1 MMPEKLDSSIVLL
14 RERIEQG
21 MRGSADLILDEFEL
35 AGVKGLAFMFDG
47 LVSNTQVSDFLLR
60 PINRMAPPE
69 ADPEKLW
76 EYLRSQFLF
85 SSEQGIV
92 ETYEDLFTKAMSGFA
107 MVMLDGMPRALSLG
121 YQGFETRGVG
131 EPAMEKN
138 LRGSRE
144 GFTESNNT
152 NTAMVR
158 RRLKSPN
165 LTVET
170 LYLGRQSRTN
180 VRLCY
185 LSDVAAPET
194 VEAVRQKLREASLPL
209 VLDSGFL
216 QAFIG
221 KGAASLFSGTGT
233 TQRPDTLCAK
243 LAEGRVGVMV
253 DGSPNVMI
261 APYLFTEHFHTL
273 DDYTQRPYFT
283 AFVRLLRLA
292 AFFLTVL
299 LPGYYVA
306 VVTFHPERIPRML
319 LPAFLGS
326 VSATPLSAMGE
337 ALALFLLYELL
348 REAGLR
354 LPDAIGHTLSV
365 VGGIVIGDAIVTAG
379 LVGLPMIIIIALT
392 AVSAFAVPSLYEP
405 VTILRFLFIFIGGIL
420 GLYGMVLGFLVL
432 VVNLCSLHTLGTPL
446 TAPIAPW
453 QPRTLRD
460 LFWRSGWQR
469 LGQEDYNVS
478 SARQR
483 ERGQTDDQDA

>member
-1 MMPEKLDSSIVLL
+1 MPEKLDSSIVLL

-107 MVMLDGMPRALSLG
+107 MVMLDGVPRALSLG

-194 VEAVRQKLREASLPL
+194 LLGRIGRQGGGRAAKIAGGFSAAGAGQRLFAGVHRQGGGVAFQRDGHHPAPRYPVRQAGGGQSGRYGGRQPQCDDRALPL
-209 VLDSGFL
+209 HR
-216 QAFIG
+216 AF
-221 KGAASLFSGTGT
+221 S
-233 TQRPDTLCAK
+233 
-243 LAEGRVGVMV
+243 
-253 DGSPNVMI
+253 
-261 APYLFTEHFHTL
+261 H
-273 DDYTQRPYFT
+273 
-283 AFVRLLRLA
+283 
-292 AFFLTVL
+292 
-299 LPGYYVA
+299 
-306 VVTFHPERIPRML
+306 
-319 LPAFLGS
+319 
-326 VSATPLSAMGE
+326 
-337 ALALFLLYELL
+337 
-348 REAGLR
+348 AG
-354 LPDAIGHTLSV
+354 
-365 VGGIVIGDAIVTAG
+365 
-379 LVGLPMIIIIALT
+379 
-392 AVSAFAVPSLYEP
+392 
-405 VTILRFLFIFIGGIL
+405 
-420 GLYGMVLGFLVL
+420 
-432 VVNLCSLHTLGTPL
+432 
-446 TAPIAPW
+446 
-453 QPRTLRD
+453 
-460 LFWRSGWQR
+460 
-469 LGQEDYNVS
+469 
-478 SARQR
+478 
-483 ERGQTDDQDA
+483 

>member
-107 MVMLDGMPRALSLG
+107 MVMLDGVPRALSLG

-170 LYLGRQSRTN
+170 LTWAGR
-180 VRLCY
+180 
-185 LSDVAAPET
+185 AAPMC
-194 VEAVRQKLREASLPL
+194 
-209 VLDSGFL
+209 
-216 QAFIG
+216 AFATSAMWRRPKRWRPCG
-221 KGAASLFSGTGT
+221 KNCG
-233 TQRPDTLCAK
+233 
-243 LAEGRVGVMV
+243 
-253 DGSPNVMI
+253 
-261 APYLFTEHFHTL
+261 
-273 DDYTQRPYFT
+273 
-283 AFVRLLRLA
+283 RLLCRWCWTA
-292 AFFLTVL
+292 AFC
-299 LPGYYVA
+299 
-306 VVTFHPERIPRML
+306 RR
-319 LPAFLGS
+319 
-326 VSATPLSAMGE
+326 
-337 ALALFLLYELL
+337 
-348 REAGLR
+348 
-354 LPDAIGHTLSV
+354 
-365 VGGIVIGDAIVTAG
+365 
-379 LVGLPMIIIIALT
+379 
-392 AVSAFAVPSLYEP
+392 
-405 VTILRFLFIFIGGIL
+405 
-420 GLYGMVLGFLVL
+420 
-432 VVNLCSLHTLGTPL
+432 
-446 TAPIAPW
+446 
-453 QPRTLRD
+453 
-460 LFWRSGWQR
+460 
-469 LGQEDYNVS
+469 S
-478 SARQR
+478 SARGR
-483 ERGQTDDQDA
+483 RRFSAGRAPPSAPIPCAPSWRRAEWALWWTAAPM